1 MSGELRVG
9 ASLRKQGTD
18 RTQANISSP
27 LLARLA
33 SFSNCVR
40 TPLYLPRLPMGKV
53 ADVIGRS
60 RRRKARLQDARA
72 DTSFAIILTSIS
84 TSERIVTVR

>member
-1 MSGELRVG
+1 
-9 ASLRKQGTD
+9 
-18 RTQANISSP
+18 
-27 LLARLA
+27 
-33 SFSNCVR
+33 
-40 TPLYLPRLPMGKV
+40 MGKV